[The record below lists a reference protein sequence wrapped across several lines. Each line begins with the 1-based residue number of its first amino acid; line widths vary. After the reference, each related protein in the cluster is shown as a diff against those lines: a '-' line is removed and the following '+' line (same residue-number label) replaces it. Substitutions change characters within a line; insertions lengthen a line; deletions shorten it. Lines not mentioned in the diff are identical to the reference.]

1 MKPFNRREFLAATA
15 AATAFTIVKP
25 SVAFGTSAN
34 SAIRT
39 GIIGCGNRGTEVI
52 TEMAKSTGARI
63 HAMADLFDYQLE
75 KALPKFNK
83 ANTEAGKTEI
93 DRSKIYQG
101 SEAYLKL
108 LNDPTVDAVLVSSPA
123 FTHPGFL
130 EAAVLAGK
138 HVYCEKPAAPDV
150 AGCKKV
156 MEAGEKAAGKVSV
169 AIGFQIRHATPYA
182 GLAEKIRSGAIGEI
196 VSVQLYYISSRIGFN
211 KPVGNSDEEYR
222 IRNHFHYTDLSGG
235 IFLDQAIHMIDVC
248 NWVLN
253 EKPEN
258 AIGRGNLRGTPD
270 FGDTF
275 TNYQVIFGYPGDLGV
290 SVHSTQVGSA
300 FGDVCARFTG
310 TKGVAEAHYSQG
322 VFINGDNPWD
332 SGILR
337 GGEPTPEQRAAGVFT
352 SALHDSTTNKVKNF
366 IGSIESGNLINEAVS
381 GANSTLSAIL
391 GRMSAEEKQG
401 KNWNEMIASNQQFN
415 IKLNLKQFDK

>member
-1 MKPFNRREFLAATA
+1 MKPFNRREFLATA
-15 AATAFTIVKP
+15 ATATAFTIVKP
-25 SVAFGTSAN
+25 SVAFGTNAN
-34 SAIRT
+34 SAVRV
-39 GIIGCGNRGTEVI
+39 GIIGCGNRGSEVI
-52 TEMAKSTGARI
+52 TEMAKNTNARI

-83 ANTEAGKTEI
+83 ANTEAGKGEV
-93 DRSKIYQG
+93 DKSGIYQG

-108 LNDPTVDAVLVSSPA
+108 LNNPQVDAVLVSSPA

-150 AGCKKV
+150 AGCLRVINAGKKA
-156 MEAGEKAAGKVSV
+156 EGKVSV
-169 AIGFQIRHATPYA
+169 AIGFQIRHASPYA
-182 GLAEKIRSGAIGEI
+182 GLAERIRNGAIGEM

-211 KPVGNSDEEYR
+211 KPVGTSDEEYR

-235 IFLDQAIHMIDVC
+235 IFLDQAVHMIDVC
-248 NWVLN
+248 NWILN

-290 SVHSTQVGSA
+290 SVHSTQVGPA

-322 VFINGDNPWD
+322 VFVNGENPWD

-337 GGEPTPEQRAAGVFT
+337 GGEPTPEQRAAGIFT

-366 IGSIESGNLINEAVS
+366 IGSIESGNLINEATP

-391 GRMSAEEKQG
+391 GRLSAEEKKG
-401 KNWNEMIASNQQFN
+401 KNWNEMISSNQQYN
-415 IKLNLKQFDK
+415 INLNLKQFDR

>member
-1 MKPFNRREFLAATA
+1 MKPFNRREFLATTA
-15 AATAFTIVKP
+15 AATAFTIIRP
-25 SVAFGTSAN
+25 SVAFGTNAN
-34 SAIRT
+34 SAVRV

-52 TEMAKSTGARI
+52 TEMAKSTGTRI

-83 ANTEAGKTEI
+83 ANTEAGKAEI

-150 AGCKKV
+150 AGCQRV
-156 MEAGEKAAGKVSV
+156 ISAGEKAKGKVSI

-211 KPVGNSDEEYR
+211 KPVGNSEEEYR

-248 NWVLN
+248 NWILN

-258 AIGRGNLRGTPD
+258 AIGRGNLKGVPD

-290 SVHSTQVGSA
+290 SVHSTQVGPA

-322 VFINGDNPWD
+322 VFISGDHPWD

-337 GGEPTPEQRAAGVFT
+337 GGEPTPAQRAAGVFT

-366 IGSIESGNLINEAVS
+366 IGSIESGNLINEALS

-415 IKLNLKQFDK
+415 MKLNLKQFDK

>member
-1 MKPFNRREFLAATA
+1 MKPFNRREFLATTGAV
-15 AATAFTIVKP
+15 TAFTIVRP
-25 SVAFGTSAN
+25 SVAFGTNAN
-34 SAIRT
+34 SAVRV

-75 KALPKFNK
+75 KALSKFNK
-83 ANTEAGKTEI
+83 ANTEAGKAEI

-123 FTHPGFL
+123 FTHPEFL

-150 AGCKKV
+150 AGCQRV
-156 MEAGEKAAGKVSV
+156 ISAGEKAKGKVSI
-169 AIGFQIRHATPYA
+169 AIGFQIRHATAYA
-182 GLAEKIRSGAIGEI
+182 GLAEKIRNGAIGEM

-248 NWVLN
+248 NWMLN

-258 AIGRGNLRGTPD
+258 AIGRGNLKGGPD

-290 SVHSTQVGSA
+290 SVHSTQVGPA

-322 VFINGDNPWD
+322 VFISGDHPWD

-337 GGEPTPEQRAAGVFT
+337 GGEPTPAQRAAGVFT

-366 IGSIESGNLINEAVS
+366 IGSIESGNLINEALS

-391 GRMSAEEKQG
+391 GRMSAEEKQE
-401 KNWNEMIASNQQFN
+401 KNWSEMIASNQQFN
-415 IKLNLKQFDK
+415 MKLNLKQFDK